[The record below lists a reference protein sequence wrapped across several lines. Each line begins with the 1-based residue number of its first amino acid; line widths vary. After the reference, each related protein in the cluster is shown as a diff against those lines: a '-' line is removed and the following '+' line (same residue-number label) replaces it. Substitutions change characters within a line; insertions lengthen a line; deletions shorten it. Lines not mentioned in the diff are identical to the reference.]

1 MVAFEL
7 ALRSGVDVVVIAA
20 DVVQADAFVLLRNVG
35 PVQVL
40 PLVLELPNLGPNL

>member
-20 DVVQADAFVLLRNVG
+20 DVVQADAFVLLQ
-35 PVQVL
+35 VQVL